1 MAHAARTH
9 MSGLRTHWDPVLN
22 RTSWTSADCRN
33 IGTRGIREVR
43 KGVHMRTVLG
53 AAAVVLVIVT
63 ASAAK
68 SQEPATGTSSD
79 EGRKLF
85 VTYCARCH
93 GRSGRGD
100 GPAADDFRLRPADLT
115 RIASSNAGV
124 FVTERIHR
132 IIDGRD
138 VTAHGSIDMPVWGD
152 VFKHKQGLDEDAV
165 KARID
170 AIVRYLKSIQ
180 ERQG

>member
-1 MAHAARTH
+1 
-9 MSGLRTHWDPVLN
+9 
-22 RTSWTSADCRN
+22 
-33 IGTRGIREVR
+33 
-43 KGVHMRTVLG
+43 MRTVLG

-63 ASAAK
+63 APAAK
-68 SQEPATGTSSD
+68 SQTPATGISGSD

-85 VTYCARCH
+85 VTYCASCH

-100 GPAADDFRLRPADLT
+100 GPAADNFRIRPANLT
-115 RIASSNAGV
+115 RLASSSAGV
-124 FVTERIHR
+124 FLTERIHR
-132 IIDGRD
+132 IIDGRE

-165 KARID
+165 KVRID

>member
-1 MAHAARTH
+1 
-9 MSGLRTHWDPVLN
+9 
-22 RTSWTSADCRN
+22 
-33 IGTRGIREVR
+33 
-43 KGVHMRTVLG
+43 MRTVFG
-53 AAAVVLVIVT
+53 AAAAIALVIAT
-63 ASAAK
+63 ALAAK
-68 SQEPATGTSSD
+68 PQEPATGTSGLN
-79 EGRKLF
+79 EGRTLF

-100 GPAADDFRLRPADLT
+100 GPAADDFRVRPADLT
-115 RIASSNAGV
+115 RLASANAGV
-124 FVTERIHR
+124 FINERIHR

-138 VTAHGSIDMPVWGD
+138 VKAHGSIDMPVWGD
-152 VFKHKQGLDEDAV
+152 VFKHKHGLDDDAV